1 MVSLKI
7 MPYEDTKYIEEKKE
21 RQYKEKLSSYCLYDF
36 IKLTG
41 RKDAKVKFVSRNYLD
56 PETNKYSYIVGYEKG
71 GFSIFEQEKEKI
83 IEVNPNWNI
92 SNLSSE
98 IMSNDNL
105 VYYRETIGDISILN
119 KNDRDKLMIGDHRR
133 PKKKT
138 NNESINEDWKNKKDS
153 KKSKVNFNNF
163 KYLNLLELQNAKK
176 SEYSNLGIRDELN
189 GFLYAD
195 NEINHSW
202 IFKTEPRKTFGENDT
217 FNYIY
222 EEWGGICAYITVN
235 QMMLYNHYFLG
246 SNYMT
251 ITESDKYI
259 NKKEDFHIDITT
271 LGPEEWSPRH
281 RKSPSIKLKEA
292 MESYLSDI
300 YTKISFHLNWKI
312 FIW

>member
-1 MVSLKI
+1 
-7 MPYEDTKYIEEKKE
+7 
-21 RQYKEKLSSYCLYDF
+21 
-36 IKLTG
+36 
-41 RKDAKVKFVSRNYLD
+41 
-56 PETNKYSYIVGYEKG
+56 
-71 GFSIFEQEKEKI
+71 
-83 IEVNPNWNI
+83 
-92 SNLSSE
+92 
-98 IMSNDNL
+98 MSNDNL

-176 SEYSNLGIRDELN
+176 SEYSNLGIRDKLN

-222 EEWGGICAYITVN
+222 EEWEGICAYITVN
-235 QMMLYNHYFLG
+235 QMMLYNHYF
-246 SNYMT
+246 
-251 ITESDKYI
+251 
-259 NKKEDFHIDITT
+259 F
-271 LGPEEWSPRH
+271 R
-281 RKSPSIKLKEA
+281 
-292 MESYLSDI
+292 
-300 YTKISFHLNWKI
+300 F
-312 FIW
+312 